1 MKLRKYAVEN
11 TYIRVWNYVYVSL
24 KLRIRPV
31 KNGRTSVFND
41 MYAPLKLRV
50 RPFLTTR
57 IPRFSVLYGQPQVC
71 HSKRAKAH
79 YINSYTSIGY
89 NQYQQTGRKRGMDV
103 VKTA

>member
-1 MKLRKYAVEN
+1 
-11 TYIRVWNYVYVSL
+11 
-24 KLRIRPV
+24 
-31 KNGRTSVFND
+31 

-57 IPRFSVLYGQPQVC
+57 ISRFSSLYGQPQVC
-71 HSKRAKAH
+71 HSKRAKTRH
-79 YINSYTSIGY
+79 INIYTSTGY

>member
-1 MKLRKYAVEN
+1 M
-11 TYIRVWNYVYVSL
+11 SL

-71 HSKRAKAH
+71 HSKRAKNH
-79 YINSYTSIGY
+79 YINNYKSTGY
-89 NQYQQTGRKRGMDV
+89 NQYQQAERKRGMDV